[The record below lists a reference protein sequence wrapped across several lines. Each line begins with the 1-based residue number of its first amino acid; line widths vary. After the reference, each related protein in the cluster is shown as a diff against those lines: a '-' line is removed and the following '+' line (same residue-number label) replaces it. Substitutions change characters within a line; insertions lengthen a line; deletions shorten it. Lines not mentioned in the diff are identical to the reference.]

1 MASGKIIRY
10 NETKGYGF
18 IAPDDGGEDLFIH
31 VNDVGFPLT
40 DRCVGQRV
48 SYEVM
53 EGQKGLKAARIQL
66 LDPPAAPRRA
76 APTTRL
82 DDEDD
87 EDCEVLSAEEYSSE
101 ITEALMETAPSLT
114 GAQIMKIRERLIA
127 AGYARG
133 WVVKG

>member
-53 EGQKGLKAARIQL
+53 EGHKGLKAARIQL
-66 LDPPAAPRRA
+66 LDPPTAPRRPA
-76 APTTRL
+76 VTAP
-82 DDEDD
+82 DEDD

-101 ITEALMETAPSLT
+101 ITEALMETAPNLT

-127 AGYARG
+127 AGYRRG